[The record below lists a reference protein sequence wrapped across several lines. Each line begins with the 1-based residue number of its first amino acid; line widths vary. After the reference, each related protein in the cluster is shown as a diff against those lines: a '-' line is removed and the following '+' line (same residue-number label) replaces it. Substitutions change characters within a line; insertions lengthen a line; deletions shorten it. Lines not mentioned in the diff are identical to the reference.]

1 MNSPVDTE
9 QVRQLTRAFVEQ
21 EIPVELAR
29 QIDRQDSYPAELLRK
44 FSATGLWGVNIAA
57 EYGGLGGRSV
67 DAMPIYEE
75 LSRRLPVLA
84 WVIGNIMLYGND
96 IIGVNGSEAQRQKF
110 LPALAEGKLRFSFA
124 LTEPGAGSD
133 AANLSTKAV
142 YRDGAYWITGS
153 KLFITGA
160 GVSDVVVTLTR
171 TDAARYRGIT
181 AFLVDTAT
189 PGFSASPLEKLGYHG
204 SNTCAVYYD
213 QVRVAEDEILGG
225 PACLNQGW
233 QQMVMLLN
241 AERLALSA
249 CALGI
254 AQGALDET
262 IAFARERY
270 GSGNPRF
277 QSIQHTIVD
286 MATELEAARRLA
298 YHAAQLEREGRDC
311 LKETSMSKYF
321 ASETAKKIALRGID
335 ILGAE
340 GGSTQYDVQRY
351 LRDVLVL
358 CIGGGA
364 TQIQKNI
371 IAKVMAL

>member
-110 LPALAEGKLRFSFA
+110 LPALAEGRLRFSFA

>member
-29 QIDRQDSYPAELLRK
+29 QIDRQDSYPAELLRR

-57 EYGGLGGRSV
+57 EYGGLGGCSV

-96 IIGVNGSEAQRQKF
+96 IVGVNGSEAQRQKF

-133 AANLSTKAV
+133 AANISTKAV

-171 TDAARYRGIT
+171 TDASRYRGIT